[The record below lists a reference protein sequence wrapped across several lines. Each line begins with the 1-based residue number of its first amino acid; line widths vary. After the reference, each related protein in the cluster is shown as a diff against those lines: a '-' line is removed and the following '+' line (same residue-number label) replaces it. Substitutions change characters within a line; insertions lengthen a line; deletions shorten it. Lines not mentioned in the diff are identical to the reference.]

1 MYVAQKICS
10 VLIVESFR
18 VGDDFFLQE
27 KLTLQPKSDVYREM
41 ESMGEL

>member
-18 VGDDFFLQE
+18 VGDDFLQE